1 MMNAL
6 RAKNK
11 LSFIDGSLSKPDVND
26 EETRAWEKCNS
37 MVISWI
43 FNVLILELHDSVAYV
58 DTTLGVVERFVGTL
72 LSMKCSMHS

>member
-11 LSFIDGSLSKPDVND
+11 LSFVDGSLSKSDEND
-26 EETRAWEKCNS
+26 EETRAWEKCNL

-43 FNVLILELHDSVAYV
+43 FNALVLELHDSVAYV
-58 DTTLGVVERFVGTL
+58 DIAWEMWKDLQERF
-72 LSMKCSMHS
+72 SQ